1 RVAYRDQ
8 FRRGERSLLDLLD
21 SQNEYF
27 DSQRAHI
34 AAKTDLL
41 AAEASTLSNMGML
54 LASLDVSGV
63 NSEKIAAMDLDLT
76 RDPMDENTLALCPP
90 EPKPMVTMEDAL
102 AELAGGN
109 ERYRTLADGSVAL
122 EVNVNFESN
131 SSVIQ
136 SAFDSEIGVAARTLK
151 DNPQLS
157 AVVEGHTDSVGT
169 EKYNQWLSERR
180 AGAVRALLIDR
191 DGVNPSQIKAVGYG
205 ESKPLADNRNGD
217 GRAQNRRVELILVNP
232 G

>member
-1 RVAYRDQ
+1 
-8 FRRGERSLLDLLD
+8 
-21 SQNEYF
+21 
-27 DSQRAHI
+27 
-34 AAKTDLL
+34 
-41 AAEASTLSNMGML
+41 ML

-63 NSEKIAAMDLDLT
+63 NSERIAAMDLDLT
-76 RDPMDENTLALCPP
+76 RDPMDENTHALCPP

-122 EVNVNFESN
+122 EVNVNFEVN

-136 SAFDSEIGVAARTLK
+136 SAFDSEIGVAAQTLK

-169 EKYNQWLSERR
+169 EEYNQWLSERR

-205 ESKPLADNRNGD
+205 ESKPLADNRD
-217 GRAQNRRVELILVNP
+217 AKGRAQNRRVELILVNP